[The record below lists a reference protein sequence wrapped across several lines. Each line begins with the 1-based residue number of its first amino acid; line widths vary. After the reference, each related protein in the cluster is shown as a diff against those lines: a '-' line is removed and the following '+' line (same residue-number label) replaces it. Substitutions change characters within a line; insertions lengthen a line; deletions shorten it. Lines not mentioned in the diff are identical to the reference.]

1 MKDTYPLLIL
11 DIGNTDT
18 TFAWHD
24 GHGWAAQWRI
34 PSVDDGI
41 LEEKLDQILIHKKLK
56 ILQLKNILISSVVP
70 HLTPIWQ
77 EILEELTQK
86 EVTLVGPSL
95 YKKLPIGIP
104 SPEEI
109 GSDLV
114 ANALASYS
122 RFKQACIVV
131 DFGTALT
138 FTAVD
143 DQGNIQGVA
152 IAPGLH
158 TAMYALFHKAAQL
171 PEVPLEVPASALG
184 KNTTHAL
191 QAGILLGY
199 EGLVKELLH
208 KIKTEMGGDVKV
220 VATGGLSA
228 VIENLK
234 SEFDE
239 MDKMLT
245 LEGLRLIAVIC

>member
-24 GHGWAAQWRI
+24 GHGWAAHWRI
-34 PSVDDGI
+34 PSVDDG
-41 LEEKLDQILIHKKLK
+41 LLAEKLDQILIHKKLQ
-56 ILQLKNILISSVVP
+56 IHQLKNILISSVVP
-70 HLTPIWQ
+70 HITPIWQ

-86 EVTLVGPSL
+86 EILLVGPSL

-114 ANALASYS
+114 ANALAAYS
-122 RFKQACIVV
+122 RFRQACIVV

-138 FTAVD
+138 FTAID
-143 DQGNIQGVA
+143 EHGNIQGVA

-208 KIKTEMGGDVKV
+208 KIKAEMSGDVKV
-220 VATGGLSA
+220 IATGGLST
-228 VIENLK
+228 VIQSLK
-234 SEFDE
+234 PEFDE

-245 LEGLRLIAVIC
+245 LEGLRLMAIMD

>member
-1 MKDTYPLLIL
+1 MNNTYPLLIL

-24 GHGWAAQWRI
+24 GSDWTAQWRI
-34 PSVDDGI
+34 PSIDDS
-41 LEEKLDQILIHKKLK
+41 LLSEKLDHILESKKLQ
-56 ILQLKNILISSVVP
+56 LQQVKTILISSVVP
-70 HLTPIWQ
+70 HITPAWQ
-77 EILEELTQK
+77 EVFEIENHK
-86 EVTLVGPSL
+86 EVSIVGPRL
-95 YKKLPIGIP
+95 YTKLPISIP

-114 ANALASYS
+114 ANTLAAYTL
-122 RFKQACIVV
+122 FKQGCIIV

-138 FTAVD
+138 FTALD
-143 DQGNIQGVA
+143 DEGNIKGVA

-184 KNTTHAL
+184 QNTTHAL

-199 EGLVKELLH
+199 EGLVKEMLSR
-208 KIKTEMGGDVKV
+208 IKAEMGIPLKI
-220 VATGGLSA
+220 VATGGLSG
-228 VIENLK
+228 VLPNLHQ
-234 SEFDE
+234 EFDVV
-239 MDKMLT
+239 DKGLT
-245 LEGLRLIAVIC
+245 LEGLRLMAEL